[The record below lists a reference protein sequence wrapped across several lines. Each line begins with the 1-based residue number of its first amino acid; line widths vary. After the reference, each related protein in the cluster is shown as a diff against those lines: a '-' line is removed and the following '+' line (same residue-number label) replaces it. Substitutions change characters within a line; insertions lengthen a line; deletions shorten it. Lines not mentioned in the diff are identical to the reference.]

1 MRDPYAS
8 LGEGLVK
15 AARRQE
21 TPVLTQGRLR
31 AWLSRHLNAVAA
43 ATILALSGGAVALA
57 ATGVLSGAPVKPEPR
72 PNASSGNGV
81 PIPGAG
87 SAGVLTVADPA
98 GGLPWGARVLHT
110 TRGQVCIQV
119 GRLRGG
125 QLGELGEDSAF
136 KNDGRFHA
144 LPADALP
151 PGYGGSSA
159 EVECISS
166 GQTVIFEDANADRG
180 GARLL
185 PEEFELPGRRRVPPV
200 SHRRAL
206 AYGLLGPHAVSVTY
220 RTPSGPLTIPVHGRD
235 GAFLIVER
243 AGYFK
248 NNSLVGGSVG
258 GRAGRDSVQ
267 VIGAGGPRNPT
278 MLRAATF
285 RFGGTLCSQGTGGPV
300 AQQCPRRPVFLS
312 KGWFDP
318 TRSLGQRVGLR
329 LLRQSPAACKR
340 AFLTDPCYKG
350 RVEFTAPYAITEA
363 GSDYDIQG
371 AAKCKTGGRPETGWA
386 LERNVRRHERV
397 RTVSLGLFVFTPA
410 CASHESFTVRY
421 LNNQGPSRGAPHE
434 SIVVGAVTLSQA
446 KLPGGTRPAGVTV
459 QRGSPAARR

>member
-1 MRDPYAS
+1 MTDPYRS
-8 LGEGLVK
+8 LGEALLR
-15 AARRQE
+15 AAYRQE
-21 TPVLTQGRLR
+21 LDSPAPGRLR
-31 AWLSRHLNAVAA
+31 AWFSRHFNAAAA

-57 ATGVLSGAPVKPEPR
+57 ATGILSGAPVKPEPR
-72 PNASSGNGV
+72 PSASSGNGV
-81 PIPGAG
+81 PVPGAG
-87 SAGVLTVADPA
+87 FGAVAAVADPA

-119 GRLRGG
+119 GRLSGG

-166 GQTVIFEDANADRG
+166 GQTVIVEDANADRA

-185 PEEFELPGRRRVPPV
+185 PEEFEMPGRRRVPPV

-220 RTPSGPLTIPVHGRD
+220 RTPGGPRTIPVHGRD

-248 NNSLVGGSVG
+248 SSSLVGASVG
-258 GRAGRDSVQ
+258 GRAGPDSVW
-267 VIGAGGPRNPT
+267 VLGPGGPRNPT
-278 MLRAATF
+278 MLSAATF

-300 AQQCPRRPVFLS
+300 SRQCPRRPVFLS

-318 TRSLGQRVGLR
+318 TRSLGQHVGLT
-329 LLRQSPAACKR
+329 LLRQSPAACR
-340 AFLTDPCYKG
+340 HAFLLNPCYMG
-350 RVEFTAPYAITEA
+350 EVTFTAPYAVTRA
-363 GSDYDIQG
+363 GADYTIDG
-371 AAKCKTGGRPETGWA
+371 AARCRVGGRPETGWG
-386 LERNVRRHERV
+386 LERDIRRHERI
-397 RTVSLGLFVFTPA
+397 RTLSLGLFVYTPK
-410 CASHESFTVRY
+410 CAASESFTVVYR
-421 LNNQGPSRGAPHE
+421 NPDGPSPSAPHE
-434 SIVVGAVTLSQA
+434 SVIVGTVRFNEAILPKGAA
-446 KLPGGTRPAGVTV
+446 PGG
-459 QRGSPAARR
+459 